1 MEGLPVFTPEAL
13 GASVFTLAALVA
25 FIVQFVKKQLER
37 QGRKLR
43 WYVTLLIALGVSEG
57 LSALLYYAGYGARF
71 GSAPPP
77 WTWLIFGLVAAAAGA
92 GGHDLLMSFAERSKT
107 DVVVRPPA
115 EPTPVPAAPINPNT
129 TIVIERPGDVPLDT
143 GPRR

>member
-1 MEGLPVFTPEAL
+1 MFTPEAL

-92 GGHDLLMSFAERSKT
+92 GGRDLLMSFAERSKT
-107 DVVVRPPA
+107 DVVVRPPEA
-115 EPTPVPAAPINPNT
+115 APVPTAPINPNT
-129 TIVIERPGDVPLDT
+129 TIVIERPASLDDAPLDT
-143 GPRR
+143 GR